1 MSIGLMERTGFWLAA
16 AAAVLVLAFAAA
28 LLGWTAEWMWF
39 RELGHEQVFWRLRLT
54 QGGLFATALVAIGA
68 YVWINGRVLVHTVLE
83 GFPAAGWSNPAAV
96 KGALVVI
103 PTLTGLFFAAVFSTA
118 WDELLRFRFGGG
130 FGQVDPILGREVGF
144 YVFTLP
150 FLDAVQN
157 LSLSVAVLGLGG
169 HLVIYNQLG
178 AFRDWKTLDE
188 GLRRRLLRALGANGV
203 FFLVA
208 WGWGYYLDRF
218 ELLFQSQGTV
228 FGPGYVDVNFM
239 MPGLGVMIGASF
251 ALIVAIFA
259 GMWLNR
265 LQLPILGIGA
275 YVVLAGLVLVGV
287 PGFFQYFVVEP
298 NELVLE
304 EPFLRHNIA
313 FTRRAFDLDRVKEES
328 YPAVTDLTMEEAAKN
343 GDTLRNVRL
352 WDWRPLLQTYRQL
365 QEIRLYYRFYDVDV
379 DRYAMPGGVRQVLL
393 SARELAPVLPDKA
406 ATWVNEKLQYTHGY
420 GIAMSLATHENR
432 QGVPTLVVKDLPP
445 EAGRGLRIDRPAIYY
460 GENMPG
466 YRIVNT
472 GIKELDYPRGDANVY
487 TSYGGGGGVRLD
499 SLWRRLLL
507 AWNRLDVNI
516 AISSYVTSH
525 SRIQL
530 WRNVAERVSR
540 IAPFLRLDGDPYL
553 VIHDGRLL
561 WIQDAYTVSGNFPY
575 SEPHE
580 AGVNY
585 LRNSV
590 KVVVNAYEGSV
601 DFHVMDD
608 ADPILA
614 AYREA
619 FPGLFK
625 PLQAMAPGLRAHLRY
640 PRDLF
645 GAQVRKYRRYHMRIP
660 QVFYNNEDLW
670 TLAREKYGGKLA
682 PMKPYYILMRLPGEE
697 RLEFLLMSPLTPEN
711 RDNMIAWMAARSDFP
726 GYGEL
731 IVYKFPKERLIY
743 GPLQIEALVDQ
754 DTLISR
760 QLSLWDQRGSRVIR
774 GNLIAIPLNHS
785 LLYVEPVYLIAESND
800 VPQLKRVI
808 VAHGDR
814 VAMEP
819 TLDEALRVAL
829 GAAAAAPDQ
838 AAAGDTMDG
847 DVLRGTR
854 ELFERAQRALEEG
867 DWPAFGAAMG
877 DLKEF
882 LDEAERKAAA
892 E

>member
-1 MSIGLMERTGFWLAA
+1 MLISLMGRTGFWLAA
-16 AAAVLVLAFAAA
+16 VAVVLALMVAAGF
-28 LLGWTAEWMWF
+28 LGWTAEWMWF
-39 RELGHEQVFWRLRLT
+39 RELGHEQVFWRMRLA
-54 QGGLFATALVAIGA
+54 QGGLFAAAFVVVSV
-68 YVWINGRVLVHTVLE
+68 YVWINGRALVHTVLN
-83 GFPAAGWSNPAAV
+83 GFPVAAGGSNPAMV
-96 KGALVVI
+96 KGALIVV
-103 PTLTGLFFAAVFSTA
+103 PTLTGLFFAVVFSLA

-150 FLDAVQN
+150 FIDAVQN
-157 LSLSVAVLGLGG
+157 MALSVAVLGLAA
-169 HLVIYNQLG
+169 HLAIYNQLG
-178 AFRDWKTLDE
+178 AFRDWRTLDE
-188 GLRRRLLRALGANGV
+188 DLRRRLLRTLGANGV
-203 FFLVA
+203 FFLLA

-228 FGPGYVDVNFM
+228 FGPGYVDVNIVL
-239 MPGLGVMIGASF
+239 PGLSVMIGASF

-259 GMWLNR
+259 GMWRNK
-265 LQLPILGIGA
+265 LQLPLLGIGA
-275 YVVLAGLVLVGV
+275 YVVLAVVVFLGV
-287 PGFFQYFVVEP
+287 PGFFQNFVVTP

-304 EPFLRHNIA
+304 EPFLDHNIA

-328 YPAVTDLTMEEAAKN
+328 YPVVTELTLDEATEN

-365 QEIRLYYRFYDVDV
+365 QEIRLYYRFHAVDV
-379 DRYAMPGGVRQVLL
+379 DRYVLPGGVRQVLL
-393 SARELAPVLPDKA
+393 SARELAPDLPDKA
-406 ATWVNEKLQYTHGY
+406 ETWLNHKLQYTHGY
-420 GIAMSLATHENR
+420 GVAMSLATHENP
-432 QGVPTLVVKDLPP
+432 QGVPTLVVKNLPP
-445 EAGRGLRIDRPAIYY
+445 VAERGLRIDRPAIYY
-460 GENMPG
+460 GEDMPG

-487 TSYGGGGGVRLD
+487 TSYAGGGGVQLE
-499 SLWRRLLL
+499 SFWRRVLF
-507 AWNRLDVNI
+507 AWNRFDINI
-516 AISSYVTSH
+516 VISSYVTPQ

-530 WRNVAERVSR
+530 WRDVEERVHR
-540 IAPFLRLDGDPYL
+540 IAPFLDLDGDPYL
-553 VIHDGRLL
+553 VIHDGRLV
-561 WIQDAYTVSGNFPY
+561 WIQDAYTVSGSFPY

-580 AGVNY
+580 TGVNY
-585 LRNSV
+585 IRNSV
-590 KVVVNAYEGSV
+590 KVVVDAYEGSV
-601 DFHVMDD
+601 DFYAMDRE
-608 ADPILA
+608 DPILV
-614 AYREA
+614 AYSKA
-619 FPGLFK
+619 FPGLFQ
-625 PLQAMAPGLRAHLRY
+625 PLDAMAPGLKAHLRY

-645 GAQVRKYRRYHMRIP
+645 GAQVRKYRRYHMQIP

-697 RLEFLLMSPLTPEN
+697 RLEFLLMTPLTPEN

-726 GYGEL
+726 GYGDL

-785 LLYVEPVYLIAESND
+785 LLYVEPVYLIAELND

-819 TLDEALRVAL
+819 TLDAALRVVL
-829 GAAAAAPDQ
+829 GGAEATPAPS
-838 AAAGDTMDG
+838 GDNVDG
-847 DVLRGTR
+847 DVLSGTR
-854 ELFERAQRALEEG
+854 ELFDRAQRALEEG
-867 DWPAFGAAMG
+867 NWAGFGAAMG
-877 DLKEF
+877 ELKEF
-882 LDEAERKAAA
+882 LDAAEGKAA